1 MGEGVGTNKEVCAS
15 VTGAGGWKGRL
26 TPVCHPSP
34 VKVDKD
40 RQMVVLE
47 EEFQVRGWEGW
58 DPPPEV
64 QGGTERARGLELM
77 LRA

>member
-1 MGEGVGTNKEVCAS
+1 MRR
-15 VTGAGGWKGRL
+15 AGQVSPMDRRGRL

-47 EEFQVRGWEGW
+47 EEFQVRGWGGWHPPRSTGW
-58 DPPPEV
+58 D
-64 QGGTERARGLELM
+64 
-77 LRA
+77 

>member
-1 MGEGVGTNKEVCAS
+1 MAEGVGTNKEVWAS
-15 VTGAGGWKGRL
+15 VAAAWKGQL
-26 TPVCHPSP
+26 TPVCHSSP

-47 EEFQVRGWEGW
+47 EEFQVRVWDGW
-58 DPPPEV
+58 DPQEG
-64 QGGTERARGLELM
+64 QGGTGRTRGLELM